1 MTIKI
6 EAPLYNRLCDWCDK
20 PATVGAQPGS
30 TFRVDRACDE
40 HRHYMDELLPG
51 YYDEPPQPIEW
62 VG

>member
-30 TFRVDRACDE
+30 TFRVDRGRGSG
-40 HRHYMDELLPG
+40 RHPPPG
-51 YYDEPPQPIEW
+51 
-62 VG
+62 